1 MADTYRSI
9 VNRPRD
15 FITLVNRDYM
25 YEIVNDAF
33 CEAVDLPREKILNRS
48 ATAVWGEDQFANAI
62 KPRLDECLAGSETH
76 FVDEFRVGST
86 RKSLHISFYPYHDAE
101 QDGLPTHALV
111 FAHDIAH
118 IAEIEGRRA
127 EYEYRDRTTGLY
139 NRHALQEM
147 LAGEIERAGRASS
160 QVTKALLFI
169 SLRNFKKINQTLGH
183 HIGDLLLENTA
194 NRIADGIRASDLLFR
209 FDGTNLVVLLTTLT
223 RSTDAA
229 VVAQKLADEIA
240 VPYRHKDR
248 VIAIDCHIGIS
259 LYPDDGKHA
268 DALIERANS
277 SSIEAEERGLTY
289 LYYDTGTHNQAVA
302 RMSTLGD
309 LHTAISSGALELY
322 YQPIICINEA
332 EPRIAGAEALIRW
345 NHPERGLLA
354 PDDFIEIAEGSRL
367 IAAIDKL
374 AMFNAV
380 ACLDEWFA
388 SYDLFLTLNVSAH
401 EFKDH
406 FLPEIVE
413 HALARHTSIPPD
425 RLKLE
430 ITERRS
436 IEDLESSLAQMKQLQ
451 EIGVDVWIDDFG
463 SGQSSLSLLKQLP
476 ATALKIDRGLVEG
489 IDERENDR
497 RYLAGI
503 VESIRA
509 RGKTIVVEGV
519 WNAEQARIVE
529 SLGCDYVQGFHF
541 ARPMRAEAFARF
553 LSEGIGRLAAGCLR
567 R

>member
-1 MADTYRSI
+1 
-9 VNRPRD
+9 
-15 FITLVNRDYM
+15 
-25 YEIVNDAF
+25 
-33 CEAVDLPREKILNRS
+33 
-48 ATAVWGEDQFANAI
+48 
-62 KPRLDECLAGSETH
+62 
-76 FVDEFRVGST
+76 
-86 RKSLHISFYPYHDAE
+86 
-101 QDGLPTHALV
+101 
-111 FAHDIAH
+111 
-118 IAEIEGRRA
+118 
-127 EYEYRDRTTGLY
+127 
-139 NRHALQEM
+139 
-147 LAGEIERAGRASS
+147 
-160 QVTKALLFI
+160 
-169 SLRNFKKINQTLGH
+169 
-183 HIGDLLLENTA
+183 IGDLLLENTA
-194 NRIADGIRASDLLFR
+194 NRIREAIRSSDVVFR
-209 FDGTNLVVLLTTLT
+209 FDGTNLVVLLANIS
-223 RSTDAA
+223 RPTDAA
-229 VVAQKLADEIA
+229 MVAQKIADDVG
-240 VPYRHKDR
+240 VPYQYRGR
-248 VIAIDCHIGIS
+248 VIAIDTHIGIS
-259 LYPDDGKHA
+259 LYPDDANDPEDLVH
-268 DALIERANS
+268 RANS
-277 SSIEAEERGLTY
+277 SSVEAEERRLAF
-289 LYYDTGTHNQAVA
+289 LFHDAQTHEEAVS
-302 RMSTLGD
+302 RMTTLSD
-309 LHTAISSGALELY
+309 LHTAISAGALELY
-322 YQPIICINEA
+322 YHPIVRLTPDGA
-332 EPRIAGAEALIRW
+332 QIAGAEALIRW
-345 NHPERGLLA
+345 NHPSRGMLG
-354 PDDFIEIAEGSRL
+354 PDDFIELAEGSRL